1 MHPPLTTQQ
10 VYEILSDKATVK
22 MLREACVGLKF
33 SSNELGFN
41 ISKKQFYTKLR
52 RLCEAGMIEKH
63 KSSFYKTTTFG
74 SLIYNSQLKVLEDI
88 LENYWP
94 LKTVDVLRA
103 QEGFPLDQKDSIIN
117 HLIQGSELKNLVN
130 LTHLSSFNI
139 VKDFN
144 SLVIEVI
151 KLLYNAHREIFFA
164 SRYHDPSV
172 SARMIEKFNEGISLH
187 ILDGNPDAISFENRI
202 NAILRTPPNNETLQ
216 SVKKMLRS
224 AHFEL
229 KKKDIPASFLV
240 VDGQH
245 VVYESVNFN
254 DPEQFTVGI
263 AAYNDPYLA
272 QRFINYFKLLA
283 HDAKPAQLLANVS
296 YER

>member
-22 MLREACVGLKF
+22 MLKEACVGLKF
-33 SSNELGFN
+33 SSNDLGFSM
-41 ISKKQFYTKLR
+41 SKKQFYTKLR

-63 KSSFYKTTTFG
+63 RSSFYKTTTFG

-103 QEGFPLDQKDSIIN
+103 QEDFPLDQKDSIIN
-117 HLIQGSELKNLVN
+117 HLIQGCELKNLVN

-139 VKDFN
+139 IKDFN
-144 SLVIEVI
+144 GLVIEVI
-151 KLLYNAHREIFFA
+151 KLLYNAQREIFFA

-172 SARMIEKFNEGISLH
+172 SARMIEKFNEGINLH
-187 ILDGNPDAISFENRI
+187 ILDGNPDGISFENRI

-224 AHFEL
+224 ARFEL
-229 KKKDIPASFLV
+229 KKKDIPVSFLV

-272 QRFINYFKLLA
+272 QRFINYFKLLV
-283 HDAKPAQLLANVS
+283 HDAKPAQLLANIS

>member
-22 MLREACVGLKF
+22 MLKEACVGLKF
-33 SSNELGFN
+33 SSNDLGFSM
-41 ISKKQFYTKLR
+41 SKKQFYTKLR

-63 KSSFYKTTTFG
+63 RSSFYKTTTFG

-103 QEGFPLDQKDSIIN
+103 QEDFPLDQKDSIIN
-117 HLIQGSELKNLVN
+117 HLIQGCELKNLVN

-139 VKDFN
+139 IKDFN

-151 KLLYNAHREIFFA
+151 KLLYNAQREIFFA

-172 SARMIEKFNEGISLH
+172 SARMIEKFNEGINLH
-187 ILDGNPDAISFENRI
+187 ILDGNPEGISFENRI
-202 NAILRTPPNNETLQ
+202 NAILRTPPNNGTRQ

-224 AHFEL
+224 ARFEL
-229 KKKDIPASFLV
+229 KKKDIPVSFLV

-245 VVYESVNFN
+245 VVYESVNCN

-283 HDAKPAQLLANVS
+283 HDAKPAQLLANIS